1 MGVNTLPA
9 GNPEMGS
16 LSGRASKQTAPQGSI
31 SPYAYLIALSQTDTI
46 EQARWTHA
54 LDTRREGVA
63 RRGSR
68 ARTN

>member
-1 MGVNTLPA
+1 MGVNTLPT
-9 GNPEMGS
+9 GNPEVGS
-16 LSGRASKQTAPQGSI
+16 LSGHVSEQTAPHGSI

-54 LDTRREGVA
+54 LDTRASGVA

-68 ARTN
+68 VRTS